1 MSSVLFPN
9 NRGLFVA
16 ALWEVFT
23 LWHQRLLLQWKK
35 SKTQRHHI
43 SFLGS
48 GQLVFLVPRCFVSS
62 SLRNQRNRFLNR
74 SLFDCNAV
82 CQEKRGGRA
91 ASNFNWKR
99 EKGCYQ
105 GRRSHLKSEGAQ
117 GGTFFCANFYCVFGR
132 FGKMTFSVNLKK
144 WGGSSP
150 LCPPWCVAPAWI
162 RL

>member
-1 MSSVLFPN
+1 MDSNKSAKDRRKQRKKIGIILSHILSHLPKINNSGLLSSVLFPN

-99 EKGCYQ
+99 EKGCYAAVCP
-105 GRRSHLKSEGAQ
+105 RSLNSINTK
-117 GGTFFCANFYCVFGR
+117 TYNTC
-132 FGKMTFSVNLKK
+132 KMS
-144 WGGSSP
+144 
-150 LCPPWCVAPAWI
+150 
-162 RL
+162 